1 MAAAAETGPSRSD
14 KAAGGAVKDA
24 GAAVGAAAGSATIRR
39 FLWRRVSAAGTADSS
54 ASCCVRSCA
63 VTPVLVSGSSA
74 ADISANSMQSDDGCV
89 SGARAGL
96 VGGGGASF
104 AEAFLDVDV
113 GKLLL
118 DHSPISTLQE
128 QVRQRKIYT
137 EGVSEIA
144 SGSSPRHHSSE
155 SYNSGATHLGSR
167 YVITRKTQRDR
178 CENTNIART

>member
-1 MAAAAETGPSRSD
+1 MSQESD
-14 KAAGGAVKDA
+14 VMGACLFC
-24 GAAVGAAAGSATIRR
+24 S
-39 FLWRRVSAAGTADSS
+39 
-54 ASCCVRSCA
+54 
-63 VTPVLVSGSSA
+63 
-74 ADISANSMQSDDGCV
+74 
-89 SGARAGL
+89 
-96 VGGGGASF
+96 
-104 AEAFLDVDV
+104 
-113 GKLLL
+113 
-118 DHSPISTLQE
+118 HSPISTLQE